1 MTHECRQLFMW
12 ATFIMYL
19 AVFTYLADCY
29 GPYASSALAGQSL
42 LRAFLLPSLLS
53 RLPPISGRLT
63 N

>member
-1 MTHECRQLFMW
+1 MW

-42 LRAFLLPSLLS
+42 FRAFL
-53 RLPPISGRLT
+53 PPINLRT
-63 N
+63 PF